1 MPAKPFD
8 ITAIPALSD
17 NYIWLLETAD
27 GKCAVVDPGE
37 AQPVLNTLAA
47 RGLDLEYIL
56 LTHHHY
62 DHVDGVPEL
71 LEHFDATV
79 YGPADDRLTFV
90 HKVCREGE
98 EIHLERMG
106 TAFQVLEIPAHTRSH
121 IAFYGHGVLFCG
133 DTLFS
138 VGCGR
143 LFEGTAEQ
151 MQMALDKLAAL
162 PAGTE
167 VYCAH
172 EYTQS
177 NCAFA
182 LAVEPDN
189 PALQRR
195 ANEVNRLR
203 SSGEITL
210 PSTLADELA
219 CNPFMRT
226 REDSVI
232 EAARGLDPHAT
243 AGASTMAVIR
253 AWKDRF

>member
-1 MPAKPFD
+1 MSARPFT

-17 NYIWLLETAD
+17 NYIWLLEAGN

-37 AQPVLNTLAA
+37 AQPVLAALAA
-47 RGLDLEYIL
+47 RGLDLSHIL

-71 LEHFDATV
+71 LELYDATV
-79 YGPADDRLTFV
+79 YGPADDRLPFV
-90 HKVCREGE
+90 HEVCREGE
-98 EIHLERMG
+98 DIHLEGMG
-106 TAFQVLEIPAHTRSH
+106 ITFQVLDIPAHTRSH
-121 IAFYGHGVLFCG
+121 IAFYGHGALFCG

-143 LFEGTAEQ
+143 LFEGTAEE
-151 MQMALDKLAAL
+151 MQGALDKLSAL
-162 PAGTE
+162 PAETE

-182 LAVEPDN
+182 LAVEPGN
-189 PALQRR
+189 PALQKR
-195 ANEVNRLR
+195 ATEVDTLR
-203 SSGEITL
+203 ARGEITL
-210 PSTLADELA
+210 PSTLADELS

-226 REDSVI
+226 REDNVVTV
-232 EAARGLDPHAT
+232 ARGLDPQAT